1 MNDDLAGGSRGAD
14 DVLRGTEGADRLFG
28 RLGDDRIDGGDGP
41 DVSVYTRPR
50 DAYVVDLTQH
60 ASGRIVVTGP
70 DGRHLLDNVE
80 RLEFADHK
88 LAFDLGTGQA
98 GANTAR
104 LVAAAFT
111 PNAVHALP
119 DYIGIGLQ
127 LFDAGHNMLQVAQL
141 AATVLGLDDDAFI
154 DRIYLHVVGLPPTQ
168 AAHDFFESLLQG
180 HGGNLT
186 QADLLVLA
194 ANHEMT
200 AEQIGLVGLAQS
212 GLEYA

>member
-1 MNDDLAGGSRGAD
+1 MNDDQGGSGRGAD
-14 DVLRGTEGADRLFG
+14 DVLRGSDGDDRLLG
-28 RLGDDRIDGGDGP
+28 RLGDDRIDGGNGVDVAVYLRERDVYAVDRLADG
-41 DVSVYTRPR
+41 
-50 DAYVVDLTQH
+50 
-60 ASGRIVVTGP
+60 SGRIIVSGP

-88 LAFDLGTGQA
+88 LAFDVGTGQA

-104 LVAAAFT
+104 IVAAAFT

-119 DYIGIGLQ
+119 DYIRIGLQ
-127 LFDAGHNMLQVAQL
+127 LFDSGHNMLQVAQL

-168 AAHDFFESLLQG
+168 AAHDFFEGLLQG

-194 ANHEMT
+194 ANHDMT
-200 AEQIGLVGLAQS
+200 AEQINLVGLAQS